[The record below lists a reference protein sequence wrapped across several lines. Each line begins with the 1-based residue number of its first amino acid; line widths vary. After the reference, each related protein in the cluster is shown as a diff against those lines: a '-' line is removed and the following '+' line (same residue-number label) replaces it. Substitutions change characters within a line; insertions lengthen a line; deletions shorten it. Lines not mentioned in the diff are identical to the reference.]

1 MRLSFWV
8 AATALALVACSPG
21 PSDAAQPTPQA
32 AATVHPESG
41 LGIIPLKVRSGAKV
55 HQFRVEVARSPAEQ
69 ARGLMFRRA
78 MGADEG
84 MVFPMNPPRAAR
96 FWMHNTVI
104 SLDIIFIGADGRILN
119 IMANTVP
126 YDDAPH
132 PSAGVV
138 RGVLELNGGRADAL
152 GIHPGD
158 LVEW

>member
-8 AATALALVACSPG
+8 VATAFALVACSPG
-21 PSDAAQPTPQA
+21 QSDAAQPAPQA
-32 AATVHPESG
+32 AASVHPESG
-41 LGIIPLKVRSGAKV
+41 LSIIPLRVRSGATV
-55 HQFRVEVARSPAEQ
+55 HQFRVEMARSSAEQ

-84 MVFPMNPPRAAR
+84 MIFPMEPPRGAS

-104 SLDIIFIGADGRILN
+104 SLDIIFVGVDGRILN
-119 IMANTVP
+119 IAANTVP
-126 YDDAPH
+126 YDDQPLT
-132 PSAGVV
+132 SAGMVK
-138 RGVLELNGGRADAL
+138 GVLELNGGRADAL